1 MATTTTQAGG
11 EGATSN
17 WSLAAG
23 ASKTVAVNQ
32 PDDDTTS
39 YIQSGT
45 TSDTYQYFTC
55 TPALTTG
62 DTITEISVTARC
74 RRGGAND
81 VYIRIGYTF
90 TPNGGG
96 TQTGEVANTTLQAV
110 SAWGNLTYTHSGL
123 SVVWGSGLEFW
134 IRNAQARQTHC
145 TTLYV
150 DITYTPV
157 AGGAGQPMAA
167 RLRLVPGV
175 GRAHGHQGW

>member
-1 MATTTTQAGG
+1 MYKRQ
-11 EGATSN
+11 
-17 WSLAAG
+17 
-23 ASKTVAVNQ
+23 
-32 PDDDTTS
+32 
-39 YIQSGT
+39 
-45 TSDTYQYFTC
+45 YQYFTC

-150 DITYTPV
+150 QITYTAA
-157 AGGAGQPMAA
+157 AGGGVMKLTLPVRVNTLVGGQLAA
-167 RLRLVPGV
+167 
-175 GRAHGHQGW
+175 